1 MISRNCILKSSFGT
15 SEPNHNTFKCMI
27 SWIIRLLVFQEREI
41 SSSSFSLGRVPPI
54 PSVLDPIWWEIEN
67 KSQMQQVGNIF
78 RTEQFILA
86 RSPARTVPNISR
98 TMKKVNSFQFLK
110 CIFGCSFTFSTM
122 IRKSDLCCDSNW
134 KVFFWDNRNWS
145 NLPLFWP
152 VLWVQWWVA
161 AVVPNIGSTILIEI
175 LGREGGE
182 ARDFIGWNPSTAT
195 QGELGDPL
203 FLWPTQLSL
212 SPQ

>member
-1 MISRNCILKSSFGT
+1 MG
-15 SEPNHNTFKCMI
+15 
-27 SWIIRLLVFQEREI
+27 LLV
-41 SSSSFSLGRVPPI
+41 
-54 PSVLDPIWWEIEN
+54 
-67 KSQMQQVGNIF
+67 
-78 RTEQFILA
+78 
-86 RSPARTVPNISR
+86 
-98 TMKKVNSFQFLK
+98 
-110 CIFGCSFTFSTM
+110 
-122 IRKSDLCCDSNW
+122 
-134 KVFFWDNRNWS
+134 
-145 NLPLFWP
+145 PL
-152 VLWVQWWVA
+152 VA